1 MKKIVLSATVA
12 LMGAVAAHAQC
23 KTAASLNEN
32 FDAWKDIDKC
42 WHAESGK
49 AMLYA
54 SEGRITFYSMTNPRE
69 KMILSTPKMKAGTYN
84 LSLDISQNGGEAT
97 LELFSTDN
105 PSDAKSF
112 VAMAKPSAISG
123 TKKTYTLT
131 LKNDAHLGF
140 KVLLNGVHQAVYI
153 DNVVLKVKN

>member
-1 MKKIVLSATVA
+1 MRKIVLS
-12 LMGAVAAHAQC
+12 GAVALLGAFAANAQC
-23 KTAASLNEN
+23 KTVTGLNEN

-42 WHAESGK
+42 WNAQSGK

-69 KMILSTPKMKAGTYN
+69 KMMLSTPKIKAGTYD

-97 LELFSTDN
+97 LELFSADN

-112 VAMAKPSAISG
+112 ISIARPSAISG
-123 TKKTYTLT
+123 TKKTYTIT
-131 LKNDAHLGF
+131 FKKDTHLGL
-140 KVLLNGVHQAVYI
+140 KVLLNGVHQAVYV
-153 DNVVLKVKN
+153 DNVVLKAKN